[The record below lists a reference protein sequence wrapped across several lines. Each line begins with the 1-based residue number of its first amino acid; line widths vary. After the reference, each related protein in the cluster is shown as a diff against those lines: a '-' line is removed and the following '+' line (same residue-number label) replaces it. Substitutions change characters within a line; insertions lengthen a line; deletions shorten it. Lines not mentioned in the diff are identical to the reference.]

1 MAARTDA
8 QKCDQLKEDLA
19 KCLAESDCIRVHRRT
34 AKECLRDHVEELS
47 PECQQAY
54 HGYVDC
60 KRSLWDMRT
69 RYVARSMG

>member
-1 MAARTDA
+1 M
-8 QKCDQLKEDLA
+8 
-19 KCLAESDCIRVHRRT
+19 HRRSG
-34 AKECLRDHVEELS
+34 KECLRDHVDELS

-69 RYVARSMG
+69 RYVGCYVRESGPR